1 MRVADGKVDSTI
13 NTAEAVTSR
22 LESLISSDRFLLHRR
37 LPPERKL
44 SEELGVSRQ
53 KLRQALL
60 TLEQK
65 GIIWRHVGKGTF
77 VGGVHGSVG
86 STPAEVGRISSLT
99 ELLEARAFLEPIF
112 ARLAAYRC
120 SKREIECLDKYCRQ
134 GSFAQNWQ
142 DYDKWDDLFH
152 RALAEASGNVVLI
165 GWMDSLQQAK
175 RESRWHICR
184 AKTFRPDLIQ
194 KYSKEHASIVFH
206 LRNRDSLRAEGAM
219 RRHIQT
225 ISQSVGPMV
234 GAPPMS
240 ASRRV
245 PQR

>member
-1 MRVADGKVDSTI
+1 MRDDSRASRGRD
-13 NTAEAVTSR
+13 TAEAVTSC
-22 LESLISSDRFLLHRR
+22 LESLISGDRYLLHRR

-53 KLRQALL
+53 QLRRALL
-60 TLEQK
+60 ALEQK
-65 GIIWRHVGKGTF
+65 GVIWRHVGKGTF

-86 STPAEVGRISSLT
+86 STPAEIGKISSLT
-99 ELLEARAFLEPIF
+99 ELLEARSFIEPIF
-112 ARLAAYRC
+112 ARLAAHRC
-120 SKREIECLDKYCRQ
+120 SKRELECLEKYCRR
-134 GSFAQNWQ
+134 GAVAQNWK

-152 RALAEASGNVVLI
+152 RSLAEASGNVILI

-194 KYSKEHASIVFH
+194 AYSREHASIIFH
-206 LRNRDSLRAEGAM
+206 LRNRDSLRAEAAM

-225 ISQSVGPMV
+225 ISHSVGPMLS
-234 GAPPMS
+234 ASPIS
-240 ASRRV
+240 ASRRT
-245 PQR
+245 PLR